1 VFDGS
6 LNSISSRMF
15 LKFLRAGPGRAENR
29 RRRRGLSRLGT
40 ERRVAG
46 SCPVALASEPPRAT
60 APHHPKETAMTTSTT
75 TTDHDTIRRWA
86 EARDGNPALVR
97 GTGEDGVLRI
107 DFNEREDRLDPINWD
122 EFFRVFEQNNLAFL
136 YQEKTAD
143 GSTSRFN
150 KLVRRDTA

>member
-1 VFDGS
+1 
-6 LNSISSRMF
+6 
-15 LKFLRAGPGRAENR
+15 
-29 RRRRGLSRLGT
+29 
-40 ERRVAG
+40 
-46 SCPVALASEPPRAT
+46 
-60 APHHPKETAMTTSTT
+60 MTTSTT

-107 DFNEREDRLDPINWD
+107 DFNEREERLDPINWD

-143 GSTSRFN
+143 GSISRFN

>member
-1 VFDGS
+1 
-6 LNSISSRMF
+6 
-15 LKFLRAGPGRAENR
+15 
-29 RRRRGLSRLGT
+29 
-40 ERRVAG
+40 
-46 SCPVALASEPPRAT
+46 
-60 APHHPKETAMTTSTT
+60 MTTSTA

-97 GTGEDGVLRI
+97 GTSEDGVLRI
-107 DFNEREDRLDPINWD
+107 DFNEREERLDPINWD

>member
-1 VFDGS
+1 
-6 LNSISSRMF
+6 
-15 LKFLRAGPGRAENR
+15 
-29 RRRRGLSRLGT
+29 
-40 ERRVAG
+40 
-46 SCPVALASEPPRAT
+46 
-60 APHHPKETAMTTSTT
+60 MTTSTT

-97 GTGEDGVLRI
+97 GTSEDGVLRI
-107 DFNEREDRLDPINWD
+107 DFNEREERLDPINWD

>member
-1 VFDGS
+1 
-6 LNSISSRMF
+6 
-15 LKFLRAGPGRAENR
+15 
-29 RRRRGLSRLGT
+29 
-40 ERRVAG
+40 
-46 SCPVALASEPPRAT
+46 
-60 APHHPKETAMTTSTT
+60 MTTSTT
-75 TTDHDTIRRWA
+75 TTDHNTIRRWA

-107 DFNEREDRLDPINWD
+107 DFNEREERLDPINWD

-143 GSTSRFN
+143 GSISRFN

>member
-1 VFDGS
+1 
-6 LNSISSRMF
+6 
-15 LKFLRAGPGRAENR
+15 
-29 RRRRGLSRLGT
+29 
-40 ERRVAG
+40 
-46 SCPVALASEPPRAT
+46 
-60 APHHPKETAMTTSTT
+60 MTTSTT